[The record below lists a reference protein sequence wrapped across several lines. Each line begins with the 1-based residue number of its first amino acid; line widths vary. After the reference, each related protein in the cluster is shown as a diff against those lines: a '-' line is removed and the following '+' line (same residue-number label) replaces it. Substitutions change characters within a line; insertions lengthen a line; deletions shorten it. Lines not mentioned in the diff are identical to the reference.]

1 MIKRFIIAVTGFI
14 SVVALLG
21 VVKASQ
27 IKEMVGNQ
35 PVMPLTAV
43 TTATAERAEW
53 NPTINAIGSLA
64 PVQGVTI
71 SAELEG
77 AVTQIAVENG
87 AAVQAGDLLIRLDT
101 MVEKAQLKAAQ
112 ARADLA
118 KLQAERAAQLVAQQ
132 TISDAENDSAAAQY
146 AQALAD
152 VAAIQASI
160 DKKTIR
166 APFEGRVG
174 IRQVNLGQFV
184 SRGTPLIPLQR
195 LDTVFVN
202 FFVPHRFLPRLA
214 IGQSVAVSTD
224 AFPGQSFSAEISAI
238 NPVVDQSTRNVWI
251 QATIPNEDEKLRS
264 GMFARVAVTLPEVQ
278 DVVVIPATAVAY
290 ASYGN
295 SVYVVEESTE
305 TEGAPAMLV
314 ATQRPVVLGPKRG
327 DLVAVVEGLTGGE
340 IIATSGVFKLRN
352 GLPVQIN
359 NEVTPSQEA
368 APNPRNS

>member
-1 MIKRFIIAVTGFI
+1 MILRFIIALTGFVSI
-14 SVVALLG
+14 VAVLG

-27 IKEMVGNQ
+27 IQEMAGNQ
-35 PVMPLTAV
+35 PQMPLTAV
-43 TTATAERAEW
+43 TTTTSERAEW
-53 NPTINAIGSLA
+53 NPTIKAVGSLA

-77 AVTQIAVENG
+77 AIIEIAVENG
-87 AAVQAGDLLIRLDT
+87 ASVEAGDLLIRLDT
-101 MVEKAQLKAAQ
+101 MVEEAQLNAAQ

-118 KLQAERAAQLVAQQ
+118 KLQVDRSSKLVAQN
-132 TISDAENDSAAAQY
+132 TISDAEYDSAAAQY
-146 AQALAD
+146 AQALAE
-152 VAAIQASI
+152 VAAIQANI

-195 LDTVFVN
+195 LDTVFAN
-202 FFVPHRFLPRLA
+202 FYIPQRYLPRLGL
-214 IGQSVAVSTD
+214 GQSVAVTTD
-224 AFPGQSFSAEISAI
+224 AFPEQVFEASISAI

-251 QATIPNEDEKLRS
+251 QATIPNPDEKLRA

-278 DVVVIPATAVAY
+278 NVVVIPATSVAY

-295 SVYVVEESTE
+295 SVYVVEES
-305 TEGAPAMLV
+305 EGPNGTTMLV
-314 ATQRPVVLGPKRG
+314 ANQRPVVLGAKRG
-327 DLVAVVEGLTGGE
+327 DLVAVTEGLEGDETVV
-340 IIATSGVFKLRN
+340 TSGVFKLRN

-359 NEVTPSQEA
+359 NSVTPSQEA
-368 APNPRNS
+368 DPTPNNT

>member
-1 MIKRFIIAVTGFI
+1 MIKRFIIALTGFVT
-14 SVVALLG
+14 VVAVLG

-27 IKEMVGNQ
+27 IQEMAGNQ
-35 PVMPLTAV
+35 PQMPLTAV
-43 TTATAERAEW
+43 TTSTAERAEW

-77 AVTQIAVENG
+77 AVTEIAVENG
-87 AAVQAGDLLIRLDT
+87 AQVQAGDLLIRLDT
-101 MVEKAQLKAAQ
+101 TVEVAQLKAAQ

-118 KLQAERAAQLVAQQ
+118 KLQADRAAKLAAQQ
-132 TISDAENDSAAAQY
+132 TISDSENDAAAATY

-152 VAAIQASI
+152 VSAIQASI

-174 IRQVNLGQFV
+174 IRQINLGEFV
-184 SRGTPLIPLQR
+184 SRGMPLIPLQR
-195 LDTVFVN
+195 MDTVFVN
-202 FFVPHRFLPRLA
+202 FYVPQRHLPRLA
-214 IGQSVAVSTD
+214 AGQTVAVSTD
-224 AFPGQSFSAEISAI
+224 AYPDETFAATITAI

-251 QATIPNEDEKLRS
+251 QATIPNPDEKLRA

-278 DVVVIPATAVAY
+278 HVVVVPATSVAY

-295 SVYVVEESTE
+295 SVYVVEES
-305 TEGAPAMLV
+305 EGPGGTTMLV
-314 ATQRPVVLGPKRG
+314 ANQRPIVLGPKRG
-327 DLVAVVEGLTGGE
+327 DLVAVTEGLAGDE
-340 IIATSGVFKLRN
+340 IVVTSGVFKLRN

-359 NEVTPSQEA
+359 NSVMPSQEA
-368 APNPRNS
+368 RPTPNNT

>member
-1 MIKRFIIAVTGFI
+1 MIKRFIVALTGFVSI
-14 SVVALLG
+14 VALLG
-21 VVKASQ
+21 VVKAGQ
-27 IKEMVGNQ
+27 IIEMAGNQ
-35 PVMPLTAV
+35 PAMPLTAV
-43 TTATAERAEW
+43 TSAMATPDEW
-53 NPTINAIGSLA
+53 NPTVNAIGSLA

-77 AVTQIAVENG
+77 TVTEIAVENG
-87 AAVQAGDLLIRLDT
+87 AAVEAGDLLIRLDT

-118 KLQAERAAQLVAQQ
+118 RLQADRSARLVAQQ
-132 TISDAENDSAAAQY
+132 TISDADNDAAIAQY

-160 DKKTIR
+160 DKKVIR
-166 APFEGRVG
+166 APFDGRVG

-202 FFVPHRFLPRLA
+202 FYVPQRLLPRLS
-214 IGQSVAVSTD
+214 IGQSVAVTTD
-224 AFPGQSFSAEISAI
+224 AYPDEVFVAEISAI

-251 QATIPNEDEKLRS
+251 QATIPNEDEQLRS
-264 GMFARVAVTLPEVQ
+264 GMFARVSVTLPEVQ
-278 DVVVIPATAVAY
+278 NVVVVPATAVAY

-295 SVYVVEESTE
+295 SVYVLEETPGE
-305 TEGAPAMLV
+305 NGASAVLT
-314 ATQRPVVLGPKRG
+314 ANQRPVVIGPKRG
-327 DLVAVVEGLTGGE
+327 DLVAIVKGLAGGE
-340 IIATSGVFKLRN
+340 TVATSGVFKLRD

-359 NEVTPSQEA
+359 NEVMPAQDA